1 MLTMIPGGALAQM
14 IGAKRMLT
22 LTGYGLG
29 ALCAL
34 LPLAARGGHLAVCA
48 IITLA
53 GAMNGPFLPAH
64 YQTKGACEQPAA
76 ILPHCY
82 AATAATAATAA
93 RTHQNVNAP
102 TGAPNDA
109 SRAWAILIMTLGST
123 WATMVAGWV
132 TPFVAGRFGWR
143 AVPYVYGSTILA
155 VTVLWQAVAHDS
167 PQAMFSQVSRLYRC
181 CPVAPIMSRLYATF
195 LSPSYHYCTHLT
207 ALLCMHARRSG

>member
-1 MLTMIPGGALAQM
+1 MIPGGALAQM

-29 ALCAL
+29 LLCTL
-34 LPLAARGGHLAVCA
+34 LPLAARGGHLAVSA

-64 YQTKGACEQPAA
+64 YQTKGACKQPAVSLLQLCA
-76 ILPHCY
+76 FAD
-82 AATAATAATAA
+82 AAE
-93 RTHQNVNAP
+93 RDIAP

-132 TPFVAGRFGWR
+132 TPFVAGRWGWR

-155 VTVLWQAVAHDS
+155 VTILWQAVAHDS
-167 PQAMFSQVSRLYRC
+167 PQAMFSQVSRILLLQHW
-181 CPVAPIMSRLYATF
+181 MSL
-195 LSPSYHYCTHLT
+195 H
-207 ALLCMHARRSG
+207 